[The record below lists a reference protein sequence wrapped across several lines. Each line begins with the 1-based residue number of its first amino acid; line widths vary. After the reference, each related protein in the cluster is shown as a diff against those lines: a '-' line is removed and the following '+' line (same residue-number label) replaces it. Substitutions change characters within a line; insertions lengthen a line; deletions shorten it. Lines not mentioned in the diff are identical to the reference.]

1 VRSRLGPST
10 SRSTFDSK
18 THMFWYIFVAPLKR
32 RCAAVFMR
40 GTFATL
46 RPFRCF
52 LLLRSLGS
60 LGGHFGGPLGHSG
73 SLWGSLWGPLG
84 HRGSLWG
91 SSVLGDPFGATLASL
106 GHPWGVFGVT
116 LGSLEPLWVALGFLA
131 ARGGLS
137 ETKQSAAVWAKP
149 GGRCEAS
156 LPVSLSLSLSVS
168 LSVCVLIL
176 GLFC

>member
-10 SRSTFDSK
+10 ARSTFDNK
-18 THMFWYIFVAPLKR
+18 THMFWYIFCAPLKR
-32 RCAAVFMR
+32 RCAAVFVR

-52 LLLRSLGS
+52 FVVAF
-60 LGGHFGGPLGHSG
+60 FGGPWG
-73 SLWGSLWGPLG
+73 SLWGSFGSPWVTLG
-84 HRGSLWG
+84 FTLGSFG
-91 SSVLGDPFGATLASL
+91 SPWVTLGVLGDPFGATLASL

>member
-1 VRSRLGPST
+1 
-10 SRSTFDSK
+10 
-18 THMFWYIFVAPLKR
+18 MFWYIFVAPLKR

-52 LLLRSLGS
+52 CCCCVLWGALGVT
-60 LGGHFGGPLGHSG
+60 LGVLWVTVGHFGVHFGVLSVTVVHYWGPRGPL
-73 SLWGSLWGPLG
+73 WGC
-84 HRGSLWG
+84 
-91 SSVLGDPFGATLASL
+91 FGVL